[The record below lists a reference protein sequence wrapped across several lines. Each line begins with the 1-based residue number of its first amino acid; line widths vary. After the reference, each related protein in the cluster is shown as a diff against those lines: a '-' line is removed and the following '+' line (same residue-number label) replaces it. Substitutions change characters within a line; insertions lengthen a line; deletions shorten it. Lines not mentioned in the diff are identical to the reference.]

1 MKRACLI
8 ALSCSIGAANA
19 EPAVTVET
27 DYYSIIGTSAHELR
41 RQMHLF
47 GPKDSGGAYDAYT
60 RWNVRWSY
68 HYRQGNGQC
77 AIARVATSADVAF
90 TLPNWKNSSEGP
102 RELQQKWRDYLSAL
116 QQHEEG
122 HKTFALRAAAEIE
135 DAIAAMSAATSC
147 ADLAQKANAIGERI
161 VNHYRQEERAYDART
176 RHGATQGA
184 TFP

>member
-1 MKRACLI
+1 M
-8 ALSCSIGAANA
+8 SCSIGSANA

-27 DYYSIIGTSAHELR
+27 GYYSIIGTSARELR
-41 RQMHLF
+41 QQMHRF

-60 RWNVRWSY
+60 RWHVRWRY
-68 HYRQGNGQC
+68 DYRQDGRQC
-77 AIARVATSADVAF
+77 AIARVTSSADVTF

-102 RELQQKWRDYLSAL
+102 GELQQKWRDYLSAL

-135 DAIAAMSAATSC
+135 DAIAAMPAATSC

-161 VNHYRQEERAYDART
+161 VNHYRQEERAYDAHT

-184 TFP
+184 VFP